1 MWSDTLLAAE
11 RIHLIRLAVWA
22 AASALLGTVA
32 IAIVALRRLHA
43 PVVWWFGVQTLAW
56 GTAELLFAAAR
67 WRGLVMRDVS
77 AATRLDRLTWF
88 AAGLDVGIV
97 AVGVALAVLA
107 WRFGRRAGALGAGL
121 AIVVQGLALLVI
133 ELTFA
138 AALVRL
144 V

>member
-11 RIHLIRLAVWA
+11 RIHLIRLALWA
-22 AASALLGTVA
+22 AASASLGTAVVA
-32 IAIVALRRLHA
+32 ILALRRVNA
-43 PVVWWFGVQTLAW
+43 PVVWWFGLQTLAW

-67 WRGLVMRDVS
+67 WRALAMRDVS

-88 AAGLDVGIV
+88 ASGLDVGVIV
-97 AVGVALAVLA
+97 VGVATAVLA
-107 WRFGRRAGALGAGL
+107 WRFGRHAGALGGGL

-138 AALVRL
+138 ATLARL